1 MSTTGLMVAH
11 GFTSLQI
18 KPCFRSQSFI
28 ANLDSCS
35 ANPKH
40 KDGSWFGGGL
50 RWRDSDSKRILH
62 CRSMVVYSS
71 VEPGT
76 PPPNSNPNPN
86 SWKSWVLSA
95 IITIILPFFTRK
107 WWPLFKINAT
117 VETVEQLTEVIER
130 VAEGVEDL
138 ADNVADKLPEGGKLR
153 HAIETVENAAKET
166 VKDAQFVEQIIDKV
180 EEVEQEVESFIND
193 DGSGTAKEA
202 TDQKEEKEG

>member
-1 MSTTGLMVAH
+1 MSTTVLMVAP

-35 ANPKH
+35 ANSKH
-40 KDGSWFGGGL
+40 KDGSWFGGVL
-50 RWRDSDSKRILH
+50 RWRDSDSK
-62 CRSMVVYSS
+62 RSMVVYSS

-76 PPPNSNPNPN
+76 QPPNSNPNPN

-95 IITIILPFFTRK
+95 IITIILPFFTHK
-107 WWPLFKINAT
+107 WGPLFKITKTVEAT
-117 VETVEQLTEVIER
+117 VETVEQLTEVIEK

-138 ADNVADKLPEGGKLR
+138 ADDFADKLPEGGKLR

-166 VKDAQFVEQIIDKV
+166 VKGAEFVGHIIDKV
-180 EEVEQEVESFIND
+180 QEVKQEVESYVND
-193 DGSGTAKEA
+193 EGGGTAKES